1 MIEEQ
6 LLWYWET
13 LAIDI
18 DDTHI
23 FAIAEKDTSKST
35 GTLVYRRLIL
45 GLNIQN
51 RLQWYEFQRIFALP

>member
-18 DDTHI
+18 DDTHT

-35 GTLVYRRLIL
+35 GTLVYRSLIL

-51 RLQWYEFQRIFALP
+51 RL